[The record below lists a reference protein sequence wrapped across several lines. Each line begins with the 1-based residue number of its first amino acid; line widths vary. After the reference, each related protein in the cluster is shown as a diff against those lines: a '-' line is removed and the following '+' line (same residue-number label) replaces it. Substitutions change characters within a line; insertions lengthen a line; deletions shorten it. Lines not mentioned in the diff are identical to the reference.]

1 MKKNEMIIVG
11 IIVAVMLIILGIVII
26 NKNKNSVTDNEPQ
39 NTINTTNEEF
49 TNVQSDGTK
58 INTSNKLAETKK
70 FDGLEI
76 SNITLTEKNGESY
89 LRAIVKNTTSQTKGN
104 EMILL
109 TIINKEGKTLTTI
122 NGYLD
127 TIEAGETSMLSIKT
141 SADFANAYDFKV
153 SK

>member
-1 MKKNEMIIVG
+1 MKKNEIIIVG
-11 IIVAVMLIILGIVII
+11 VIVAVMLIILGIVIA
-26 NKNKNSVTDNEPQ
+26 NKNNITQKDPED
-39 NTINTTNEEF
+39 TINTTNEEF

-70 FDGLEI
+70 IDGLEI
-76 SNITLTEKNGESY
+76 GNITLTEKNGESY
-89 LRAIVKNTTSQTKGN
+89 LRATVTNTTSQTKGN

-127 TIEAGETSMLSIKT
+127 TIEEGETSILSIKT